1 MAKTSVILFADQ
13 SKSPNNRCLVGV
25 YLTSYPDSTLLEMLR
40 TKGCESAALRVVT
53 ESLKVQSA
61 VI

>member
-25 YLTSYPDSTLLEMLR
+25 YLTSYPDSTLLDVEDEGLR
-40 TKGCESAALRVVT
+40 KRGINSYTTMILKSLLVV
-53 ESLKVQSA
+53 
-61 VI
+61 I